1 MTLLPMPDI
10 CVVGRAVIQRSQWKF
25 PLDSQTPYVEFSSF
39 SAAVMAVRLLKRDDW
54 LIAAELTLDDEDFLT
69 LQVLVRRLKK
79 GVAGEKFRNQNQL
92 SPRAQSDKTG
102 VPSLEDLL

>member
-54 LIAAELTLDDEDFLT
+54 LLAAELTLDDEDFLT
-69 LQVLVRRLKK
+69 LQVLHRRLQKR
-79 GVAGEKFRNQNQL
+79 VAGKKSWPKNQL
-92 SPRAQSDKTG
+92 SPDAQTDNTG
-102 VPSLEDLL
+102 VSLEDLL

>member
-1 MTLLPMPDI
+1 MNVTVPEI
-10 CVVGRAVIQRSQWKF
+10 AVVGCAVIPRTQWKF
-25 PLDSQTPYVEFSSF
+25 PLDSCTPFVEFSSF
-39 SAAVMAVRLLKRDDW
+39 HAACTAVRLLKRDDW
-54 LIAAELTLDDEDFLT
+54 LVAAELTLDDEDFLT

>member
-1 MTLLPMPDI
+1 MNVTVPEI
-10 CVVGRAVIQRSQWKF
+10 AVVGPCVIRRAEWKTS
-25 PLDSQTPYVEFSSF
+25 LDVMNPIAEFSSYT
-39 SAAVMAVRLLKRDDW
+39 AAVIAVRLLKRDDW
-54 LIAAELTLDDEDFLT
+54 LVAAELTLDDEDFLT